1 MNLFTII
8 TTILGLLIDF
18 LSLFF
23 SLKGN
28 SQTSNVT
35 FIYSTSSETPYS
47 PSHNIKQENQKTLK
61 GWISTALLL
70 MIIIILVLTAI
81 NTWNNFPV
89 TDDLL
94 TSLANRLYYTLYVS
108 IGYTTKLICFSVIAL
123 LLGTI
128 AKNIKNKL
136 LPFRFFNIIIY
147 GISTIL
153 FIWFICLTFNV
164 DYSSVLSNAT
174 LPSQAVNNT
183 NTLFAFLLSL
193 LRTSSPAIIMIQIIF
208 VTYAIIYL
216 SITLLFNE
224 EKSLLIATTAK
235 IIFQKILFIL
245 IPGILILYWTYV
257 WK

>member
-8 TTILGLLIDF
+8 TTILGLLVDF

-28 SQTSNVT
+28 SQTYNVT

-61 GWISTALLL
+61 GWISATLLL
-70 MIIIILVLTAI
+70 MIIIILVLTTI
-81 NTWNNFPV
+81 NTWNNFAV
-89 TDDLL
+89 TDDSL
-94 TSLANRLYYTLYVS
+94 TSWANRLYYTLYVS

-123 LLGTI
+123 LLGSLV
-128 AKNIKNKL
+128 KNLKNKL

-147 GISTIL
+147 AISTIL
-153 FIWFICLTFNV
+153 FIWFIYLTFNV
-164 DYSSVLSNAT
+164 DYSSVLSNAI
-174 LPSQAVNNT
+174 LPSQVVNKT
-183 NTLFAFLLSL
+183 NLFSL
-193 LRTSSPAIIMIQIIF
+193 PILSPAIIIIQIIF

-224 EKSLLIATTAK
+224 KKPLLIATSAK
-235 IIFQKILFIL
+235 IIFHKILFIV
-245 IPGILILYWTYV
+245 IPGVLILYWTYV